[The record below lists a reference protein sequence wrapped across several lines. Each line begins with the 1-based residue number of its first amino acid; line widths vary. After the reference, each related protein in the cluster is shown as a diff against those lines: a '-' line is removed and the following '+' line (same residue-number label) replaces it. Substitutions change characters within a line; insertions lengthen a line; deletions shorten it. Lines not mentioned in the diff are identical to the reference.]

1 MVRKLKLGIL
11 ISGRGSNL
19 QSLID
24 ATKKNNFPAEI
35 VIVIA
40 NVSNIT
46 GLEIAKK
53 ANIPVQIINH
63 KTFNKREFFEDEL
76 HGVLTKAKVELVC
89 LAGFMR
95 ILTDHFIHLWLDK
108 IINIHPSLLPSFK
121 GLNTH
126 NRAIESGAKFSGC
139 TIHFVRPEVDG
150 GPIIIQAV
158 VAIEQNDTPETLANR
173 VLVEEHKIY
182 PLAVKLIAT
191 KKVSIKNG
199 RVWTENLTS
208 PRLAL
213 LNPC

>member
-1 MVRKLKLGIL
+1 MGRKLKLGVL

-76 HGVLTKAKVELVC
+76 HSVLTKAKVELVC

-158 VAIEQNDTPETLANR
+158 VAIDQNDTPETLANR

-208 PRLAL
+208 PSLAL

>member
-1 MVRKLKLGIL
+1 MSKNLKIGVL

-19 QSLID
+19 HSLIE

-40 NVSNIT
+40 NVPNIT

-63 KTFNKREFFEDEL
+63 KNFNKREFFEDEL

-139 TIHFVRPEVDG
+139 TIHFVRPEVDN

-158 VAIEQNDTPETLANR
+158 VAIEQNDTPDTLANR

>member
-1 MVRKLKLGIL
+1 MGKKLKLGVL

-19 QSLID
+19 RSLIE

-40 NVSNIT
+40 NVPNTT
-46 GLEIAKK
+46 GLEIAKR

-76 HGVLTKAKVELVC
+76 HDVLTKAKVELVC

-95 ILTDHFIHLWLDK
+95 ILTDHFIDLWLDK
-108 IINIHPSLLPSFK
+108 MINIHPSILPSFK

-139 TIHFVRPEVDG
+139 TIHFVRPEMDD

-158 VAIEQNDTPETLANR
+158 VAIEQNDTTDTLANR
-173 VLVEEHKIY
+173 ILVEEHKIY

-191 KKVSIKNG
+191 KQISIKNG
-199 RVWTENLTS
+199 RTRLKKPLY
-208 PRLAL
+208 PRSAL
-213 LNPC
+213 INPC